1 MRQNGRMREPAGVGA
16 IGSLPGASRGYLPL
30 LPTACVAICLAAGSL
45 YWRGAPPRT
54 QEGRVAAMQP
64 LPAGAD
70 LFRAVPDGE
79 GRMRAPYPLEFE
91 QPFPL
96 IASLPGEAAA
106 PVLPVVETRE
116 PEVKDVEGR
125 ENEGRALRRAA
136 PHRARAVPSLAGVRP
151 PARPDDLKV
160 AKVTPD
166 KGTGD
171 KGIGDRGT
179 GGEAASRT
187 ASAGG
192 TVERPAPWLPFAPTG
207 RLVTQSMVA
216 LGEGVTNAG
225 AAMIDLIDR
234 RR

>member
-1 MRQNGRMREPAGVGA
+1 MRQNGRMRGPAEASA
-16 IGSLPGASRGYLPL
+16 IGSLPGSSRGYLPL
-30 LPTACVAICLAAGSL
+30 LPTACVAVCLAAGSL
-45 YWRGAPPRT
+45 YWREAPPRAP
-54 QEGRVAAMQP
+54 EGHVAAMQP

-70 LFRAVPDGE
+70 LFRIVPDGE

-91 QPFPL
+91 QQFPL

-106 PVLPVVETRE
+106 PVLPVVEGKEAEVRE
-116 PEVKDVEGR
+116 SEKAP
-125 ENEGRALRRAA
+125 RRTA
-136 PHRARAVPSLAGVRP
+136 PHRARTVPSLAGVRP
-151 PARPDDLKV
+151 PARPDELKV
-160 AKVTPD
+160 AKVTPE
-166 KGTGD
+166 KGPV
-171 KGIGDRGT
+171 
-179 GGEAASRT
+179 GEAASRT

-192 TVERPAPWLPFAPTG
+192 TAERPAPWLPFAPTG

>member
-1 MRQNGRMREPAGVGA
+1 MRQNGRMRGPAGAGA
-16 IGSLPGASRGYLPL
+16 LGSLPGASRGYLPL

-45 YWRGAPPRT
+45 YWRGAPPRSP
-54 QEGRVAAMQP
+54 EGRVAAMQP

-70 LFRAVPDGE
+70 LFRAAPDGE
-79 GRMRAPYPLEFE
+79 GRVRAPYPLEFE

-96 IASLPGEAAA
+96 VAGLPGEAAA
-106 PVLPVVETRE
+106 PVLPVLESKE
-116 PEVKDVEGR
+116 PEVR
-125 ENEGRALRRAA
+125 ESEKAPRRAA
-136 PHRARAVPSLAGVRP
+136 PHRTRTVPSLAGVRP

-160 AKVTPD
+160 AKVAPD
-166 KGTGD
+166 RTGT
-171 KGIGDRGT
+171 
-179 GGEAASRT
+179 EPASRT

-192 TVERPAPWLPFAPTG
+192 TAERPSPWLPFAPTG

-225 AAMIDLIDR
+225 SAMIDLIDR